1 MQQVLAKEA
10 LKMATRII
18 RNLYVNN
25 LQIVDIAA
33 NQLATTVINTKNYE
47 LRICIRNNNSDDT
60 FWYDNIQVRVVPV
73 GTNIQFY
80 TNSSFSQTKSP
91 NRFDS
96 ALFKLKSKQT
106 KWYTMFFK
114 WTGTSAR
121 NATLLKFDTGVYAH
135 EMPIQRGWQKLSH
148 PI

>member
-1 MQQVLAKEA
+1 MSTNMV
-10 LKMATRII
+10 RS
-18 RNLYVNN
+18 LYVNN

-33 NQLATTVINTKNYE
+33 NQLASTVNNTKDYE
-47 LRICIRNNNSDDT
+47 LRICIKNNNNDDT

-80 TNSSFSQTKSP
+80 TNSSFSQKKSP

-96 ALFKLKSKQT
+96 ALFKLKSKET
-106 KWYTMFFK
+106 DWYTIYFR

-135 EMPIQRGWQKLSH
+135 ELPINRRWKKLSH

>member
-1 MQQVLAKEA
+1 
-10 LKMATRII
+10 MATKMVK
-18 RNLYVNN
+18 NLDVNN

-33 NQLATTVINTKNYE
+33 NQLASTVSNTRNYE
-47 LRICIRNNNSDDT
+47 LWICIKNSNSDDT

-73 GTNIQFY
+73 GMNIQFY

-96 ALFKLKSKQT
+96 ALFKLKSKQI
-106 KWYTMFFK
+106 KCYTMYFR
-114 WTGTSAR
+114 WTGTSVR
-121 NATLLKFDTGVYAH
+121 NAGLLKFDIGVYAQ
-135 EMPIQRGWQKLSH
+135 ELPIQRGWKKLSH